1 MITKT
6 DTTIPFNKPFIAGNE
21 LAYIHDA
28 VITNG
33 HLSGGGSFTERCH
46 SWLSQNLGNCVAF
59 LTNSCTSALEMSAIM
74 IDIQPGDEV
83 IMPSFTFVS
92 TANAFALRGA
102 KPVFVDIRS
111 DTLNIDET
119 LISSAITSKTR
130 AIVPVHYAG
139 VACEMDTILGTATD
153 HGLLVIEDAAQ
164 ALLSTYRG
172 KFLGT
177 IGHIGCLSFHETKN
191 IISGEGGAVL
201 INNDSGRD
209 LMEKA
214 GVIWEKGTN
223 RRAFFEGS
231 TDKYTWIRLGSS
243 FLPSEIGAAFL
254 MAQLEC
260 AHTIVENRRTLAG
273 LYYRSLKHLE
283 DSGFVR
289 LPENLSNG
297 STSNGHMFYI
307 LTCSSAERSRLIE
320 FLARRGISALFHYI
334 PLHSSPAGQKYGR
347 MAGPMTVT
355 NDISERILRL
365 PLYHE
370 MGPKDVEAVSGAIHE
385 FYLG

>member
-1 MITKT
+1 MINKPEL
-6 DTTIPFNKPFIAGNE
+6 TIPFNKPFIAGNE

-28 VITNG
+28 VIANKRI
-33 HLSGGGSFTERCH
+33 SGGGYFTERCH
-46 SWLSQNLGNCVAF
+46 SWLTKHLGNCAAF

-102 KPVFVDIRS
+102 KPVFVDIRK
-111 DTLNIDET
+111 DTLNIDEN
-119 LISSAITSKTR
+119 LIPCAITSRTR

-139 VACEMDTILGTATD
+139 VACEMDSILETAQAN
-153 HGLLVIEDAAQ
+153 GLIVVEDAAQ
-164 ALLSTYRG
+164 AMLSTYKG
-172 KFLGT
+172 KSLGA

-214 GVIWEKGTN
+214 GIIWEKGTN
-223 RRAFFEGS
+223 RKDFSNGL
-231 TDKYTWIRLGSS
+231 TDRYTWIRLGSS

-254 MAQLEC
+254 LAQLEC
-260 AHTIVENRRTLAG
+260 AHSIVENRRALAG
-273 LYYRSLKHLE
+273 LYYRFLKPLE
-283 DSGFVR
+283 VSGCVR
-289 LPENLSNG
+289 LPKNLPNA

-307 LTCSSAERSRLIE
+307 LTSNAVERGRLIQ

-334 PLHSSPAGQKYGR
+334 PLHSSPAGKKYGR
-347 MAGPMTVT
+347 IACSMNVT
-355 NDISERILRL
+355 DNISERLLRL
-365 PLYHE
+365 PLYYE
-370 MGPKDVEAVSGAIHE
+370 MEPSDIEAVSVAIHE

>member
-102 KPVFVDIRS
+102 TPVFVDIRS

-119 LISSAITSKTR
+119 LISSAITSRTR

-139 VACEMDTILGTATD
+139 VACEMDSILETAGQS
-153 HGLLVIEDAAQ
+153 GLIVIEDAAQ
-164 ALLSTYRG
+164 ALLSAYRG

-214 GVIWEKGTN
+214 GVIWEKSTEQKS
-223 RRAFFEGS
+223 FF
-231 TDKYTWIRLGSS
+231 
-243 FLPSEIGAAFL
+243 
-254 MAQLEC
+254 
-260 AHTIVENRRTLAG
+260 
-273 LYYRSLKHLE
+273 
-283 DSGFVR
+283 
-289 LPENLSNG
+289 
-297 STSNGHMFYI
+297 
-307 LTCSSAERSRLIE
+307 
-320 FLARRGISALFHYI
+320 
-334 PLHSSPAGQKYGR
+334 
-347 MAGPMTVT
+347 
-355 NDISERILRL
+355 
-365 PLYHE
+365 
-370 MGPKDVEAVSGAIHE
+370 
-385 FYLG
+385 

>member
-1 MITKT
+1 
-6 DTTIPFNKPFIAGNE
+6 
-21 LAYIHDA
+21 
-28 VITNG
+28 
-33 HLSGGGSFTERCH
+33 
-46 SWLSQNLGNCVAF
+46 
-59 LTNSCTSALEMSAIM
+59 
-74 IDIQPGDEV
+74 
-83 IMPSFTFVS
+83 
-92 TANAFALRGA
+92 
-102 KPVFVDIRS
+102 
-111 DTLNIDET
+111 
-119 LISSAITSKTR
+119 
-130 AIVPVHYAG
+130 
-139 VACEMDTILGTATD
+139 
-153 HGLLVIEDAAQ
+153 
-164 ALLSTYRG
+164 
-172 KFLGT
+172 
-177 IGHIGCLSFHETKN
+177 
-191 IISGEGGAVL
+191 
-201 INNDSGRD
+201 
-209 LMEKA
+209 
-214 GVIWEKGTN
+214 
-223 RRAFFEGS
+223 
-231 TDKYTWIRLGSS
+231 
-243 FLPSEIGAAFL
+243 

-260 AHTIVENRRTLAG
+260 AHTIVENRRNLAG